1 MDMLMVLHILN
12 ALLMI
17 GIPIGLAIY
26 LTRHWKLGW
35 RLWFIGGATF
45 ILSQVGHIPFN
56 SLVGRVFQTPAISSL
71 PLTTQLVISALFL
84 GLSAGLWEELFR
96 YGMYR
101 WWARDARS
109 WRKGVLTGAGW
120 GGAEAIILGAL
131 AVFSFVQLAALRNAD
146 LANVV
151 PPEQLA
157 LAQQQVAQYW
167 SMPGYLALFG
177 ALERLLTIPVQI
189 SMAVLVLQ
197 VFTRRRGYWLWLAVG
212 YHALVDATAVL
223 AVQRLGVYW
232 TEALVAGYALFSLFI
247 IFKLRQPEPTGL
259 EPGAP
264 AQDEA
269 PSPAPA

>member
-1 MDMLMVLHILN
+1 MDMLMLLHILN

-35 RLWFIGGATF
+35 RLWLIGGATF

-56 SLVGRVFQTPAISSL
+56 SLVGRLSQTWGITSL
-71 PLTTQLVISALFL
+71 PATTQLGISALFL

-109 WRKGVLTGAGW
+109 WRRGVLTGAGW
-120 GGAEAIILGAL
+120 GGAEAIIFGGL
-131 AVFSFVQLAALRNAD
+131 AVYSLVQFAPLRTAD
-146 LANVV
+146 LATLF

-167 SMPGYLALFG
+167 SMPGYLALRG
-177 ALERLLTIPVQI
+177 AFERLLTIPIQI
-189 SMAVLVLQ
+189 SLAVLVLQ
-197 VFTRRRGYWLWLAVG
+197 VFTRRRGYWLWLAVA
-212 YHALVDATAVL
+212 YHALVDASGVL
-223 AVQRLGVYW
+223 AVQYVGLYW
-232 TEALVAGYALFSLFI
+232 SETFLVAYAVVSLFI
-247 IFKLRQPEPTGL
+247 IFKLRQPEAADL

-264 AQDEA
+264 AQGEA
-269 PSPAPA
+269 PSPEPA